1 MIRSAHARML
11 EQLVRERRAALL
23 ESLLNILD
31 AGVAGTIRG
40 LDEALKLSD
49 EADHKLN
56 GDMSADR

>member
-49 EADHKLN
+49 EADHTLN